1 MKKLFYNVRNLKPVT
16 TLSGSIYVYD
26 KMKVRKMEV
35 RKQQILGH
43 ARKIE
48 ISKIVIVT
56 CGDNLT

>member
-1 MKKLFYNVRNLKPVT
+1 M
-16 TLSGSIYVYD
+16 YD
-26 KMKVRKMEV
+26 EMEVRKMEI
-35 RKQQILGH
+35 RKKQIPGH

>member
-1 MKKLFYNVRNLKPVT
+1 M
-16 TLSGSIYVYD
+16 YD
-26 KMKVRKMEV
+26 KMEVRKMEV
-35 RKQQILGH
+35 KKQQILGH